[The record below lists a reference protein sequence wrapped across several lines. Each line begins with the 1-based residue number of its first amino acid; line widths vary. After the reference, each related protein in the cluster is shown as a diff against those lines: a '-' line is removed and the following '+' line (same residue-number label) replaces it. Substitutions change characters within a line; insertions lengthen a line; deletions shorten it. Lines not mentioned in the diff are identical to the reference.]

1 MPMIK
6 YYTAIKNYN
15 VEYLMRKYSCSIN
28 QKQKI
33 TQKYIYTYIYIYIH
47 HTHIHTYTITL
58 ISKHTEKKARK
69 VH

>member
-33 TQKYIYTYIYIYIH
+33 TQKYIYTYIYIYLYTP
-47 HTHIHTYTITL
+47 HTHPYIHYNSNFKT
-58 ISKHTEKKARK
+58 HRKKG
-69 VH
+69 